1 MKTKI
6 HLLFVLFVMAVMV
19 NAQTKN
25 DSTSKIGI
33 GGMIGLPTGVMSTGY
48 NLAYGFDLKAE
59 FGVAPNLAITL
70 SAGYL
75 NWVGKSGYG
84 GTTSLIPAL
93 GGLKCYFSDK
103 VYGSAEAGLSF
114 STNSGG
120 GNAFT
125 FSPGVG
131 YKVTD
136 KFDVMLKYQDA
147 SKNGVSIAHLGL
159 RAGLTF

>member
-1 MKTKI
+1 
-6 HLLFVLFVMAVMV
+6 MV
-19 NAQTKN
+19 
-25 DSTSKIGI
+25 
-33 GGMIGLPTGVMSTGY
+33 GLPTGVMSTGY
-48 NLAYGFDLKAE
+48 SLAYGFDLKAE
-59 FGVAPNLAITL
+59 FSVAPKLAFTL

-84 GTTSLIPAL
+84 GSTGLIPAL
-93 GGLKCYFSDK
+93 GGLKYYFLDK
-103 VYGSAEAGLSF
+103 VYGCAEAGLSF

-131 YKVTD
+131 YRVSE
-136 KFDVMLKYQDA
+136 KFDVMLKYQDT
-147 SKNGVSIAHLGL
+147 SKNGFSVAHLGL